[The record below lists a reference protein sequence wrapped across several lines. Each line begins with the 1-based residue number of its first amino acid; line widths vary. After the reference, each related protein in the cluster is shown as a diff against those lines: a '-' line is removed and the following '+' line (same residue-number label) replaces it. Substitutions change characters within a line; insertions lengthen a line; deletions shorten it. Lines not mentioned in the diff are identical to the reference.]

1 VSRFSSKARGIAAAI
16 VVAGIAAAGGANA
29 AIVVQDNYFGGL
41 NTYNGSDV
49 IGPTNVF
56 DISDAVFK
64 RIGAGGNT
72 LQVTINTNYSGVPGT
87 AAADG
92 TGYGALFITPGAN
105 AWNPTGPAPYAN
117 DVYQP
122 GQWAYAFTVPQTP
135 SGNSGTASLYSTN
148 DGSVILSNVFGNTI
162 TAPFPGNPGFYFR
175 QGQAVQFAANNNATA
190 LAGGGW
196 AANPGQLVFTIDDNH
211 LLGNSFAFSW
221 AMTCGNDVIQGQV
234 TGLPEP
240 TTWALSIM
248 GFAALGAMLRRRRAA
263 AVTA

>member
-1 VSRFSSKARGIAAAI
+1 MSYFSAKVRGIAAAI
-16 VVAGIAAAGGANA
+16 VVAGVAAAGGANA
-29 AIVVQDNYFGGL
+29 AVVVQDNYFGGL
-41 NTYNGSDV
+41 NTYNGADV

-56 DISDAVFK
+56 DIQSASFQ

-92 TGYGALFITPGAN
+92 TGYGAFFITPGAN

-117 DVYQP
+117 DVYTP
-122 GQWAYAFTVPQTP
+122 GEWAYALAVPMTP
-135 SGNSGTASLYSTN
+135 AGNSGTASLYSTN
-148 DGSVILSNVFGNTI
+148 DGSVVISNVLGNPI
-162 TAPFPGNPGFYFR
+162 TAPFAGNPGFYFR
-175 QGQAVQFAANNNATA
+175 QGQAVQFNANSNAVA
-190 LAGGGW
+190 RAGGGW
-196 AANPGQLVFTIDDNH
+196 QANPGQLVFTIDDNH
-211 LLGNSFAFSW
+211 LLGSAFAFSW

-248 GFAALGAMLRRRRAA
+248 GFAAMGAALRRRRMVAA
-263 AVTA
+263 AA